1 MIDIEQVPPERPMSA
16 ERRHALRDVLMAEV
30 RRSKPWWRRSRRA
43 ATVGAGAIA
52 LVLAGGAATAYVA
65 FQPATD
71 KHSVVCYSEPR
82 MDDGVKTTRLA
93 VAPANE
99 PGGSETGQTSGVISD
114 PVQACAGLWEQGVLG
129 SEGSATEPDPSAGPS
144 DVPALV
150 SCTLE
155 DGTAAVFPGGADTCR
170 SLDLPRTVRSGSN

>member
-1 MIDIEQVPPERPMSA
+1 MIDIEQVPPERPMST

-30 RRSKPWWRRSRRA
+30 RRSKPWWRRSRQA
-43 ATVGAGAIA
+43 ATVGVGAIA
-52 LVLAGGAATAYVA
+52 LVLVGGAATAYVA

-82 MDDGVKTTRLA
+82 VDDDVKTIVAAAAPVQAGDSGAAEPA
-93 VAPANE
+93 V
-99 PGGSETGQTSGVISD
+99 IDD
-114 PVQACAGLWEQGVLG
+114 PVQACANLWERGLIG
-129 SEGSATEPDPSAGPS
+129 AEGSGSQAGPGAGRS
-144 DVPALV
+144 ERPELV

-170 SLDLPRTVRSGSN
+170 SLDLPRTVGSTPK